1 MTNVAISPPP
11 SSRLA
16 AGELRAATPKGVGVS
31 ANEGADVMSTR
42 AAEKPGGET
51 SAEERA
57 TVVPREELTETVE
70 HLNGL
75 MQVIRRELHF
85 QIDDR
90 SGRTV
95 ITVVDAETKEVIRH
109 IPPEEV
115 ANIAHYLDTL
125 SGGWMTDVRA

>member
-16 AGELRAATPKGVGVS
+16 AGELRAATPKGVRVS
-31 ANEGADVMSTR
+31 ASEGADVMSTR

-57 TVVPREELTETVE
+57 AVPREELTETVE

-90 SGRTV
+90 SGRTM
-95 ITVVDAETKEVIRH
+95 ITVVDAETKEVIRN

-115 ANIAHYLDTL
+115 ADIAHYLDTL
-125 SGGWMTDVRA
+125 SGGWMTDVHA

>member
-1 MTNVAISPPP
+1 MTNVAISPPSP
-11 SSRLA
+11 SRVP
-16 AGELRAATPKGVGVS
+16 AGELRVATPKGVRVS
-31 ANEGADVMSTR
+31 ASEGADVMSTR
-42 AAEKPGGET
+42 AVEKPGGKM
-51 SAEERA
+51 SADERA
-57 TVVPREELTETVE
+57 AAAREDLTETVE

-95 ITVVDAETKEVIRH
+95 ITVVDAETQEVIRH

-115 ANIAHYLDTL
+115 ADVAQHLDTL
-125 SGGWMTDVRA
+125 SGGLITDVRA